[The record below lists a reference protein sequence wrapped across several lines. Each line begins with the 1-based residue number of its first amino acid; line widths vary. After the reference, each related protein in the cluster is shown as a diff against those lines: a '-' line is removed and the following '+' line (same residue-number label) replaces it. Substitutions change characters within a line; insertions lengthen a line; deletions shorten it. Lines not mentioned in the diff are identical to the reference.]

1 MDNVNIPAVAEGI
14 IDGAIHNDIHNIFEQ
29 TLFAPDSTDSTQ
41 PSNPANPTAP
51 IESPDGTVVMPDA
64 GPRIADDEV
73 VNTTGTALDETQ
85 NDNDATES
93 GDGNDA
99 ADFGDDDDENQN
111 NEEEQKKEKKP
122 EDGPAEHRASKAA
135 SKAFA
140 EMRVQLRGAK
150 KEIEELK
157 AQLKEAGNSSPDHE
171 ELESLREIVR
181 GYAFTATDEYKAN
194 VTDPYNKANAKLTE
208 IARAAGASLDMD
220 KLNEVALNPSLD
232 EYDKEEAYEAI
243 GKELGIS
250 DSAVFKFVRMAKVRD
265 AAIVAH
271 GNYQAEADKYV
282 EELKASRGGKSE
294 AGTYTVNLD
303 NYTLEAMKERAKE
316 LGMTTEITEENVN
329 HARHLAHKINNGSF
343 MDGALAELMV
353 KELADARATIEAL
366 NVKVAK
372 LRKARPSAN
381 GGSPEAPETQ
391 THAGPTSVG
400 DIIGSAFGL

>member
-14 IDGAIHNDIHNIFEQ
+14 IGGAIHNDVHSIFEQ

-41 PSNPANPTAP
+41 PTNPANPTAP

-73 VNTTGTALDETQ
+73 VNTTGTPVPPDDTESEETEEEQ
-85 NDNDATES
+85 NDE
-93 GDGNDA
+93 
-99 ADFGDDDDENQN
+99 Q
-111 NEEEQKKEKKP
+111 NEEEENEEGKKEEKKD
-122 EDGPAEHRASKAA
+122 DGPKEQRASKAA

-150 KEIEELK
+150 KEIADLK
-157 AQLKEAGNSSPDHE
+157 TKLEEAGKSSPNNE

-181 GYAFTATDEYKAN
+181 GYAFTATEEYKTN
-194 VTDPYNKANAKLTE
+194 VTAPYNKANAKLAE
-208 IARAAGASLDMD
+208 IARASGASLDMD
-220 KLNEVALNPSLD
+220 KLNEVALNPDLD
-232 EYDKEEAYEAI
+232 EYDREEAYEAI

-250 DSAVFKFVRMAKVRD
+250 DSAMFKFVRMAKVRD

-294 AGTYTVNLD
+294 GATYTVNLD
-303 NYTLEAMKERAKE
+303 NYTLEAMQERAKE
-316 LGMTTEITEENVN
+316 LGMTTEITEENVK

-381 GGSPEAPETQ
+381 GGSPKAPETQ
-391 THAGPTSVG
+391 PPVGPTTVG

>member
-51 IESPDGTVVMPDA
+51 IESPDGTVVMPDS

-73 VNTTGTALDETQ
+73 VNTTGTPVPPDDTESEETEEEQ
-85 NDNDATES
+85 NDE
-93 GDGNDA
+93 
-99 ADFGDDDDENQN
+99 Q
-111 NEEEQKKEKKP
+111 NEEEENEEEENEEGKKEEKKD
-122 EDGPAEHRASKAA
+122 DGPKEQRASKAA

-150 KEIEELK
+150 KEIADLK
-157 AQLKEAGNSSPDHE
+157 AKLEEAGKSTSSNE

-181 GYAFTATDEYKAN
+181 GYAFTATEEYKTN
-194 VTDPYNKANAKLTE
+194 VTAPYNKANAKLAE
-208 IARAAGASLDMD
+208 IARASGASLDMD
-220 KLNEVALNPSLD
+220 KLNEVALNPDLD
-232 EYDKEEAYEAI
+232 EYDREEAYEAI

-282 EELKASRGGKSE
+282 EELKANRGGKSE
-294 AGTYTVNLD
+294 GATYTVNLD
-303 NYTLEAMKERAKE
+303 NYTLEAMQERAKE
-316 LGMTTEITEENVN
+316 LGMTTEITEENVK

-381 GGSPEAPETQ
+381 GGSPKAPETQ
-391 THAGPTSVG
+391 PPVGPTTVG

>member
-41 PSNPANPTAP
+41 PTNPANPTAP

-73 VNTTGTALDETQ
+73 VNTTGTPVPPDDTESEETEEEQ
-85 NDNDATES
+85 NDE
-93 GDGNDA
+93 
-99 ADFGDDDDENQN
+99 Q
-111 NEEEQKKEKKP
+111 NEEEENEEEENEEGKKEEKKD
-122 EDGPAEHRASKAA
+122 DGPKEQRASKAA

-150 KEIEELK
+150 KEIADLK
-157 AQLKEAGNSSPDHE
+157 TKLEEAGKSSPNNE

-181 GYAFTATDEYKAN
+181 GYAFTATEEYKTN
-194 VTDPYNKANAKLTE
+194 VTAPYNKANAKLAE
-208 IARAAGASLDMD
+208 IARASGASLDMD
-220 KLNEVALNPSLD
+220 KLNEVALNPDLD
-232 EYDKEEAYEAI
+232 EYDREEAYEAI

-250 DSAVFKFVRMAKVRD
+250 DSAMFKFVRMAKVRD

-294 AGTYTVNLD
+294 GATYTVNLD
-303 NYTLEAMKERAKE
+303 NYTLEAMQERAKE
-316 LGMTTEITEENVN
+316 LGMTTEITEENVK

-381 GGSPEAPETQ
+381 GGSPKAPETQ
-391 THAGPTSVG
+391 PPVGPTTVG

>member
-41 PSNPANPTAP
+41 PTNPANPTAP

-73 VNTTGTALDETQ
+73 VNTTGTPVPPDDTESEETEEEQ
-85 NDNDATES
+85 NDE
-93 GDGNDA
+93 
-99 ADFGDDDDENQN
+99 Q
-111 NEEEQKKEKKP
+111 NEEEENEEGKKEEKKD
-122 EDGPAEHRASKAA
+122 DGPKEQRASKAA

-150 KEIEELK
+150 KEIADLK
-157 AQLKEAGNSSPDHE
+157 TKLEEAGKSSPNNE

-181 GYAFTATDEYKAN
+181 GYAFTATEEYKTN
-194 VTDPYNKANAKLTE
+194 VTAPYNKANAKLAE
-208 IARAAGASLDMD
+208 IARASGASLDMD
-220 KLNEVALNPSLD
+220 KLNEVALNPDLD
-232 EYDKEEAYEAI
+232 EYDREEAYEAI

-250 DSAVFKFVRMAKVRD
+250 DSALFKFVRMAKVRD
-265 AAIVAH
+265 AVIVAH

-294 AGTYTVNLD
+294 GATYTVNLD
-303 NYTLEAMKERAKE
+303 NYTLEAMQERAKE
-316 LGMTTEITEENVN
+316 LGMTTEITEENVK

-381 GGSPEAPETQ
+381 GGSPKAPETQ
-391 THAGPTSVG
+391 PPVGPTTVG

>member
-73 VNTTGTALDETQ
+73 VNTTGTPVPPDDTESEETEEEQ
-85 NDNDATES
+85 NDE
-93 GDGNDA
+93 
-99 ADFGDDDDENQN
+99 Q
-111 NEEEQKKEKKP
+111 NEEEENEEEENEEGKKEEKKD
-122 EDGPAEHRASKAA
+122 DGPKEQRASKAA

-150 KEIEELK
+150 KEIADLK
-157 AQLKEAGNSSPDHE
+157 AKLEEAGKSTSSNE

-181 GYAFTATDEYKAN
+181 GYAFTATEEYKTN
-194 VTDPYNKANAKLTE
+194 VTAPYNKANAKLAE
-208 IARAAGASLDMD
+208 IARASGASLDMD
-220 KLNEVALNPSLD
+220 KLNEVALNPDLD
-232 EYDKEEAYEAI
+232 EYDREEAYEAI

-316 LGMTTEITEENVN
+316 LGMTTEITEENVK

-366 NVKVAK
+366 HVKVAK

-381 GGSPEAPETQ
+381 EGSPKAPETQ
-391 THAGPTSVG
+391 PPAGPTAVG

>member
-73 VNTTGTALDETQ
+73 VNTTGTPVPPD
-85 NDNDATES
+85 DTES
-93 GDGNDA
+93 
-99 ADFGDDDDENQN
+99 EET
-111 NEEEQKKEKKP
+111 EEEQNEEGENEEGENEEGKKEEKKD
-122 EDGPAEHRASKAA
+122 DGPKEQRASKAA

-150 KEIEELK
+150 KEIADLKAKLEEAGKSTSSNEELK
-157 AQLKEAGNSSPDHE
+157 
-171 ELESLREIVR
+171 SLRKIVR
-181 GYAFTATDEYKAN
+181 GYAFTTTKEYKTN
-194 VTDPYNKANAKLTE
+194 VTAPYNKTNAKLAE
-208 IARAAGASLDMD
+208 IARASGASLDMD
-220 KLNEVALNPSLD
+220 KLNEVALNPDLD
-232 EYDKEEAYEAI
+232 EYDREEAYEAI

-294 AGTYTVNLD
+294 GATYTVNLD

-316 LGMTTEITEENVN
+316 LGMTTEITEENVK

-381 GGSPEAPETQ
+381 EGSPKAPETQ
-391 THAGPTSVG
+391 PPAGPTAVG

>member
-41 PSNPANPTAP
+41 PTNPANPTAP

-73 VNTTGTALDETQ
+73 VNTTGTPVPSD
-85 NDNDATES
+85 DTES
-93 GDGNDA
+93 
-99 ADFGDDDDENQN
+99 EETEEEQ
-111 NEEEQKKEKKP
+111 NEEEENEEEENEEEENEEGKKEEKKD
-122 EDGPAEHRASKAA
+122 DGPKEQRASKAA

-150 KEIEELK
+150 KEIADLK
-157 AQLKEAGNSSPDHE
+157 AKLEEAGKSTSSNE

-181 GYAFTATDEYKAN
+181 GYAFTATEEYKTN
-194 VTDPYNKANAKLTE
+194 VTAPYNKANAKLAE
-208 IARAAGASLDMD
+208 IARASGASLDMD
-220 KLNEVALNPSLD
+220 KLNEVALNPDLD
-232 EYDKEEAYEAI
+232 EYDREEAYEAI

-294 AGTYTVNLD
+294 GATYTVNLD

-316 LGMTTEITEENVN
+316 LGMTTEITEENVK

-381 GGSPEAPETQ
+381 EGSPKAPETQ
-391 THAGPTSVG
+391 PPAGPTAVG

>member
-14 IDGAIHNDIHNIFEQ
+14 IGGAIHNDVHSIFEQ

-73 VNTTGTALDETQ
+73 VNTTGTPVPPDDTESEETEEEQ
-85 NDNDATES
+85 NDE
-93 GDGNDA
+93 
-99 ADFGDDDDENQN
+99 Q
-111 NEEEQKKEKKP
+111 NEEEENEEGKKEEKKD
-122 EDGPAEHRASKAA
+122 DGPKEQRASKAA

-140 EMRVQLRGAK
+140 EMRIQLRGAK
-150 KEIEELK
+150 KEIADLK
-157 AQLKEAGNSSPDHE
+157 TKLEEAGKSSPNNE

-181 GYAFTATDEYKAN
+181 GYAFTATEEYKTN
-194 VTDPYNKANAKLTE
+194 VTAPYNKANAKLAE
-208 IARAAGASLDMD
+208 IARASGASLDMD
-220 KLNEVALNPSLD
+220 KLNEVALNPDLD
-232 EYDKEEAYEAI
+232 EYDREEAYEAI

-250 DSAVFKFVRMAKVRD
+250 DSAMFKFVRMAKVRD

-294 AGTYTVNLD
+294 GATYTVNLD
-303 NYTLEAMKERAKE
+303 NYTLEAMQERAKE
-316 LGMTTEITEENVN
+316 LGMTTEITEENVK

-381 GGSPEAPETQ
+381 GGSPKAPETQ
-391 THAGPTSVG
+391 PPVGPTTVG

>member
-29 TLFAPDSTDSTQ
+29 TLFAPEPTDSVQ
-41 PSNPANPTAP
+41 PNAP
-51 IESPDGTVVMPDA
+51 IESPDGTVVMPDS

-73 VNTTGTALDETQ
+73 VNTTGTPVPSDDTETEETEEEQ
-85 NDNDATES
+85 NDEQNEE
-93 GDGNDA
+93 G
-99 ADFGDDDDENQN
+99 ENE
-111 NEEEQKKEKKP
+111 EEEQKKEEEKKD
-122 EDGPAEHRASKAA
+122 EGPKEQKASKAA

-150 KEIEELK
+150 KEIADLK
-157 AQLKEAGNSSPDHE
+157 AQLAEAGKSSPDNE

-194 VTDPYNKANAKLTE
+194 VTEPYNKANAKLAE

-232 EYDKEEAYEAI
+232 EYDREEAYEAI

-303 NYTLEAMKERAKE
+303 NYTLGAMKERAKE
-316 LGMTTEITEENVN
+316 LGMTTEITEENVK

>member
-41 PSNPANPTAP
+41 PTNPANPTAP

-73 VNTTGTALDETQ
+73 VNTTGTPVPPDDTESEETEEEQ
-85 NDNDATES
+85 NDE
-93 GDGNDA
+93 
-99 ADFGDDDDENQN
+99 Q
-111 NEEEQKKEKKP
+111 NEEEENEEGKKEEKKD
-122 EDGPAEHRASKAA
+122 DGPKEQRASKAA

-150 KEIEELK
+150 KEIADLK
-157 AQLKEAGNSSPDHE
+157 AKLEEAGKSSPDNE

-181 GYAFTATDEYKAN
+181 GYAFTATEEYKTN
-194 VTDPYNKANAKLTE
+194 VTAPYNKANAKLAE
-208 IARAAGASLDMD
+208 IARASGASLDMD
-220 KLNEVALNPSLD
+220 KLNEVALNPDLD
-232 EYDKEEAYEAI
+232 EYDREEAYEAI

-250 DSAVFKFVRMAKVRD
+250 DSAMFKFVRMAKVRD

-271 GNYQAEADKYV
+271 GNYRAEADKYV

-294 AGTYTVNLD
+294 GATYTVNLD

-316 LGMTTEITEENVN
+316 LGMTTEITEENVK

-381 GGSPEAPETQ
+381 GGSPKAPETQ
-391 THAGPTSVG
+391 PPVGPTTVG

>member
-14 IDGAIHNDIHNIFEQ
+14 IDDAIHNDIHNIFEQ

-73 VNTTGTALDETQ
+73 VNTTGTPVPPD
-85 NDNDATES
+85 DTES
-93 GDGNDA
+93 
-99 ADFGDDDDENQN
+99 EETEEEQN
-111 NEEEQKKEKKP
+111 EEGENEEEENEEEENEEGKKEEKKD
-122 EDGPAEHRASKAA
+122 DGPKEQRASKAA

-150 KEIEELK
+150 KEIADLK
-157 AQLKEAGNSSPDHE
+157 AKLEEAGKSTSSNE

-181 GYAFTATDEYKAN
+181 GYAFTATEEYKTN
-194 VTDPYNKANAKLTE
+194 VTAPYNKANAKLAE
-208 IARAAGASLDMD
+208 IARASGASLDMD
-220 KLNEVALNPSLD
+220 KLNEVALNPDLD
-232 EYDKEEAYEAI
+232 EYDREEAYEAI

-250 DSAVFKFVRMAKVRD
+250 DSAMFKFVRMAKVRD

-294 AGTYTVNLD
+294 GATYTVNLD

-316 LGMTTEITEENVN
+316 LGMTTEITEENVK

-381 GGSPEAPETQ
+381 GGSPKAPETQ
-391 THAGPTSVG
+391 PPAGPTAVG

>member
-14 IDGAIHNDIHNIFEQ
+14 IGGAIHNDVHNIFEQ
-29 TLFAPDSTDSTQ
+29 TLFAPEPTDSTQ

-73 VNTTGTALDETQ
+73 VNTTETPVPSDDTESEETEEEQ
-85 NDNDATES
+85 NDE
-93 GDGNDA
+93 
-99 ADFGDDDDENQN
+99 Q
-111 NEEEQKKEKKP
+111 NEEEENEEGKKEEKKD
-122 EDGPAEHRASKAA
+122 DGPKEQRASKAA

-150 KEIEELK
+150 KEIADLK
-157 AQLKEAGNSSPDHE
+157 TKLEEAGKSSPDNE

-181 GYAFTATDEYKAN
+181 GYAFTATEEYKTN
-194 VTDPYNKANAKLTE
+194 VTAPYNKANAKLAE
-208 IARAAGASLDMD
+208 IARASGASLDMD
-220 KLNEVALNPSLD
+220 KLNEVALNPDLD
-232 EYDKEEAYEAI
+232 EYDREEAYEAI

-250 DSAVFKFVRMAKVRD
+250 DSALFKFVRMAKVRD

-271 GNYQAEADKYV
+271 GKYQAEADKYV
-282 EELKASRGGKSE
+282 EELKASRGGKPE

-316 LGMTTEITEENVN
+316 LGMTTEITEENVK

-391 THAGPTSVG
+391 PPAGPTAVG

>member
-14 IDGAIHNDIHNIFEQ
+14 IGGAIHNDVHSIFEQ

-41 PSNPANPTAP
+41 PTNPANPTAP

-73 VNTTGTALDETQ
+73 VNTTGTPVPPDDTESEETEEEQ
-85 NDNDATES
+85 NDE
-93 GDGNDA
+93 
-99 ADFGDDDDENQN
+99 Q
-111 NEEEQKKEKKP
+111 NEEEENEEGKKEEKKD
-122 EDGPAEHRASKAA
+122 DGPKEQRASKAA

-150 KEIEELK
+150 KEIADLK
-157 AQLKEAGNSSPDHE
+157 TKLEEAGKSSPNNE

-181 GYAFTATDEYKAN
+181 GYAFTATEEYKTN
-194 VTDPYNKANAKLTE
+194 VTAPYNKANAKLAE
-208 IARAAGASLDMD
+208 IARASGASLDMD
-220 KLNEVALNPSLD
+220 KLNEVALNPDLD
-232 EYDKEEAYEAI
+232 EYDREEAYEAI

-250 DSAVFKFVRMAKVRD
+250 DSAMFKFVRMAKVRD

-282 EELKASRGGKSE
+282 EEMKASRGGKSE
-294 AGTYTVNLD
+294 GATYTVNLD
-303 NYTLEAMKERAKE
+303 NYTLEAMQERAKE
-316 LGMTTEITEENVN
+316 LGMTTEITEENVK

-381 GGSPEAPETQ
+381 GGSPKAPETQ
-391 THAGPTSVG
+391 PPVGPTTVG

>member
-41 PSNPANPTAP
+41 PTNPANPTAP

-73 VNTTGTALDETQ
+73 VNTTGTPVPPDDTESEETEEEQ
-85 NDNDATES
+85 NDE
-93 GDGNDA
+93 
-99 ADFGDDDDENQN
+99 Q
-111 NEEEQKKEKKP
+111 NEEEENEEGKKEEKKD
-122 EDGPAEHRASKAA
+122 DGPKEQRASKAA

-150 KEIEELK
+150 KEIADLK
-157 AQLKEAGNSSPDHE
+157 TKLEEAGKSSPNNE

-181 GYAFTATDEYKAN
+181 GYAFTATEEYKTN
-194 VTDPYNKANAKLTE
+194 VTAPYNKANAKLAE
-208 IARAAGASLDMD
+208 IARASGASLDMD
-220 KLNEVALNPSLD
+220 KLNEVALNPDLD
-232 EYDKEEAYEAI
+232 EYDREEAYEAI

-250 DSAVFKFVRMAKVRD
+250 DSAMFKFVRMAKVRD

-294 AGTYTVNLD
+294 GATYTVNLD

-316 LGMTTEITEENVN
+316 LGMTTEITEENVK

-381 GGSPEAPETQ
+381 GGSPKAPETQ
-391 THAGPTSVG
+391 PPVGPTTVG

>member
-29 TLFAPDSTDSTQ
+29 TLFAPDSTDSAQ

-51 IESPDGTVVMPDA
+51 IESPDGTVVMPDS

-73 VNTTGTALDETQ
+73 VNTTGTPVPPDDTESEETEEEQ
-85 NDNDATES
+85 NDE
-93 GDGNDA
+93 
-99 ADFGDDDDENQN
+99 Q
-111 NEEEQKKEKKP
+111 NEEEENEEGKKEEKKD
-122 EDGPAEHRASKAA
+122 DGPKEQRASKAA

-150 KEIEELK
+150 KEIADLK
-157 AQLKEAGNSSPDHE
+157 TKLEEAGKSSPNNE

-181 GYAFTATDEYKAN
+181 GYAFTATEEYKTN
-194 VTDPYNKANAKLTE
+194 VTAPYNKANAKLAE
-208 IARAAGASLDMD
+208 IARASGASLDMD
-220 KLNEVALNPSLD
+220 KLNEVALNPDLD
-232 EYDKEEAYEAI
+232 EYDREEAYEAI

-294 AGTYTVNLD
+294 GATYTVNLD

-316 LGMTTEITEENVN
+316 LGMTTEITEENVK

-381 GGSPEAPETQ
+381 EGSPKAPETQ
-391 THAGPTSVG
+391 PPAGPTAVG

>member
-14 IDGAIHNDIHNIFEQ
+14 IGGAIHNDIHNIFEQ
-29 TLFAPDSTDSTQ
+29 TLFAPEPTDSTQ
-41 PSNPANPTAP
+41 PVNPTSPAAP

-73 VNTTGTALDETQ
+73 VNTTETPVPSDDTESEETEEEQ
-85 NDNDATES
+85 NDE
-93 GDGNDA
+93 
-99 ADFGDDDDENQN
+99 Q
-111 NEEEQKKEKKP
+111 NEEEENEEGKKEEKKD
-122 EDGPAEHRASKAA
+122 DGPKEQRASKAA

-150 KEIEELK
+150 KEIADLK
-157 AQLKEAGNSSPDHE
+157 TKLEEAGKSSPDNE

-181 GYAFTATDEYKAN
+181 GYAFTATEEYKTN
-194 VTDPYNKANAKLTE
+194 VTAPYNKANAKLAE
-208 IARAAGASLDMD
+208 IARASGASLDMD
-220 KLNEVALNPSLD
+220 KLNEVALNPDLD
-232 EYDKEEAYEAI
+232 EYDREEAYEAI

-250 DSAVFKFVRMAKVRD
+250 DSALFKFVRMTKVRD

-271 GNYQAEADKYV
+271 GKYQAEADKYV
-282 EELKASRGGKSE
+282 EELKASRGGKPE

-316 LGMTTEITEENVN
+316 LGMTTEITEENVK

-391 THAGPTSVG
+391 PPAGPTSVG

>member
-14 IDGAIHNDIHNIFEQ
+14 IGGAIHNDVHDIFEQ
-29 TLFAPDSTDSTQ
+29 TLFAPEPTDSTQ

-73 VNTTGTALDETQ
+73 VNTTGTPVPSDDTESEGTEEEQ
-85 NDNDATES
+85 NDE
-93 GDGNDA
+93 
-99 ADFGDDDDENQN
+99 Q
-111 NEEEQKKEKKP
+111 NEEEENEEEENEEEKKEEKKD
-122 EDGPAEHRASKAA
+122 DGPKEQRASKAA

-150 KEIEELK
+150 KEIADLK
-157 AQLKEAGNSSPDHE
+157 AKLEEAGKSTSSNE

-181 GYAFTATDEYKAN
+181 GYAFTATEEYKTN
-194 VTDPYNKANAKLTE
+194 VTAPYNKANAKLAE
-208 IARAAGASLDMD
+208 IARASGASLDMD
-220 KLNEVALNPSLD
+220 KLNEVALNPDLD
-232 EYDKEEAYEAI
+232 EYDREEAYEAI

-316 LGMTTEITEENVN
+316 LGMTTEITEENVK

-381 GGSPEAPETQ
+381 EGSPKAPETQ
-391 THAGPTSVG
+391 PPAGPTAVG

>member
-41 PSNPANPTAP
+41 PTNPANPTAP

-73 VNTTGTALDETQ
+73 VNTTGTPVPPDDTESEETEEEQ
-85 NDNDATES
+85 NDE
-93 GDGNDA
+93 
-99 ADFGDDDDENQN
+99 Q
-111 NEEEQKKEKKP
+111 NEEEENEEGKKEEKKD
-122 EDGPAEHRASKAA
+122 DGPKEQRASKAA

-150 KEIEELK
+150 KEIADLK
-157 AQLKEAGNSSPDHE
+157 TKLEEAGKSTSSNE

-181 GYAFTATDEYKAN
+181 GYAFTATEEYKTN
-194 VTDPYNKANAKLTE
+194 VTAPYNKANAKLAE
-208 IARAAGASLDMD
+208 IARASGASLDMD
-220 KLNEVALNPSLD
+220 KLNEVALNPDLD
-232 EYDKEEAYEAI
+232 EYDREEAYEAI

-250 DSAVFKFVRMAKVRD
+250 DSAMFKFVRMAKVRD

-294 AGTYTVNLD
+294 GATYTVNLD

-316 LGMTTEITEENVN
+316 LGMTTEITEENVK

-381 GGSPEAPETQ
+381 GGSPKAPETQ
-391 THAGPTSVG
+391 PPVGPTTVG

>member
-14 IDGAIHNDIHNIFEQ
+14 IGGAIHNDVHNIFEQ
-29 TLFAPDSTDSTQ
+29 TLFAPEPTDSTQ
-41 PSNPANPTAP
+41 PDNTSAP
-51 IESPDGTVVMPDA
+51 IESPDGTVVMPNA

-99 ADFGDDDDENQN
+99 TESGDDDENQN
-111 NEEEQKKEKKP
+111 NEEEQKKEKKKQD
-122 EDGPAEHRASKAA
+122 DGPAEQKASKAA

-194 VTDPYNKANAKLTE
+194 VTEPYNKANAKLAE
-208 IARAAGASLDMD
+208 IARAAGTSLDMD

>member
-14 IDGAIHNDIHNIFEQ
+14 VSGAIHNDVHNIFEQ
-29 TLFAPDSTDSTQ
+29 TLFAPEPTDSVQ
-41 PSNPANPTAP
+41 PNAP

-73 VNTTGTALDETQ
+73 VNTTGTPVPPDDTETEETEEEQ
-85 NDNDATES
+85 NDEQNEEE
-93 GDGNDA
+93 
-99 ADFGDDDDENQN
+99 ENE
-111 NEEEQKKEKKP
+111 EEEQKKEKKKQD
-122 EDGPAEHRASKAA
+122 DGPAEQKASKAA

-150 KEIEELK
+150 KEIADLK
-157 AQLKEAGNSSPDHE
+157 AKLEEAGKSSPNNE

-181 GYAFTATDEYKAN
+181 GYAFTATEEYKTN
-194 VTDPYNKANAKLTE
+194 VTEPYNKANAKLAE

-316 LGMTTEITEENVN
+316 LGMTTEITEENVK

-391 THAGPTSVG
+391 PPVGPTTVG

>member
-41 PSNPANPTAP
+41 PTNPANPTAP

-73 VNTTGTALDETQ
+73 VNTTGTPVPSDDTESEETEEEQ
-85 NDNDATES
+85 NDE
-93 GDGNDA
+93 
-99 ADFGDDDDENQN
+99 Q
-111 NEEEQKKEKKP
+111 NEEEENEEEENEEGKKEEKKD
-122 EDGPAEHRASKAA
+122 DGPKEQRASKAA

-150 KEIEELK
+150 KEIADLK
-157 AQLKEAGNSSPDHE
+157 AKLEEAGKSSPDNE

-181 GYAFTATDEYKAN
+181 GYAFTATEEYKTN
-194 VTDPYNKANAKLTE
+194 VTAPYNKANAKLVE
-208 IARAAGASLDMD
+208 IARASGASLDMD
-220 KLNEVALNPSLD
+220 KLNEVALNPDLD
-232 EYDKEEAYEAI
+232 EYDREEAYEAI

-294 AGTYTVNLD
+294 GATYTVNLD

-316 LGMTTEITEENVN
+316 LGMTTEITEENVK

-381 GGSPEAPETQ
+381 EGSPKAPETQ
-391 THAGPTSVG
+391 PPAGPTAVG

>member
-73 VNTTGTALDETQ
+73 VNTTGTPVPSDDTESEETEEEQ
-85 NDNDATES
+85 NDE
-93 GDGNDA
+93 
-99 ADFGDDDDENQN
+99 Q
-111 NEEEQKKEKKP
+111 NEEEENEEGKKEEKKD
-122 EDGPAEHRASKAA
+122 DGPKEQRASKAA

-150 KEIEELK
+150 KEIADLK
-157 AQLKEAGNSSPDHE
+157 TKLEEAGKSSPNNE

-181 GYAFTATDEYKAN
+181 GYAFTATEEYKTN
-194 VTDPYNKANAKLTE
+194 VTAPYNKANAKLAE
-208 IARAAGASLDMD
+208 IARASGASLDMD
-220 KLNEVALNPSLD
+220 KLNEVALNPDLD
-232 EYDKEEAYEAI
+232 EYDREEAYEAI

-250 DSAVFKFVRMAKVRD
+250 DSAMFKFVRMAKVRD

-316 LGMTTEITEENVN
+316 LGMTTEITEENVK

-381 GGSPEAPETQ
+381 SGSSKAPETQ
-391 THAGPTSVG
+391 PPAGPTAVG

>member
-51 IESPDGTVVMPDA
+51 IESPDGTVVMPDS

-73 VNTTGTALDETQ
+73 VNTTGTPVPSDDTESEETEEEQ
-85 NDNDATES
+85 NDE
-93 GDGNDA
+93 
-99 ADFGDDDDENQN
+99 Q
-111 NEEEQKKEKKP
+111 NEEEENEEEENEEGKKEEKKD
-122 EDGPAEHRASKAA
+122 DGPKEQRASKAA

-150 KEIEELK
+150 KEIADLK
-157 AQLKEAGNSSPDHE
+157 AKLEEAGKSTSSNE

-181 GYAFTATDEYKAN
+181 GYAFTATEEYKTN
-194 VTDPYNKANAKLTE
+194 VTAPYNKANAKLAE
-208 IARAAGASLDMD
+208 IARASGASLDMD
-220 KLNEVALNPSLD
+220 KLNEVALNPDLD
-232 EYDKEEAYEAI
+232 EYDREEAYEAI

-316 LGMTTEITEENVN
+316 LGMTTEITEENVK

-381 GGSPEAPETQ
+381 EGSPKAPETQ
-391 THAGPTSVG
+391 PPAGPTAVG

>member
-51 IESPDGTVVMPDA
+51 IESPDGTVVMPDS

-73 VNTTGTALDETQ
+73 VNTTGTPVPTDDTESEETEEEQ
-85 NDNDATES
+85 NDE
-93 GDGNDA
+93 
-99 ADFGDDDDENQN
+99 Q
-111 NEEEQKKEKKP
+111 NEEEENEEEENEEGKKEEKKD
-122 EDGPAEHRASKAA
+122 DGPKEQRASKAA

-150 KEIEELK
+150 KEIADLK
-157 AQLKEAGNSSPDHE
+157 AKLEEAGKSTSSNE

-181 GYAFTATDEYKAN
+181 GYAFTATEEYKTN
-194 VTDPYNKANAKLTE
+194 VTAPYNKANAKLAE
-208 IARAAGASLDMD
+208 IARASGASLDMD
-220 KLNEVALNPSLD
+220 KLNEVALNPDLD
-232 EYDKEEAYEAI
+232 EYDREEAYEAI

-316 LGMTTEITEENVN
+316 LGMTTEITEENVK

-381 GGSPEAPETQ
+381 EGSPKAPETQ
-391 THAGPTSVG
+391 PPAGPTAVG

>member
-1 MDNVNIPAVAEGI
+1 MDNVTIPAVAEGI
-14 IDGAIHNDIHNIFEQ
+14 IGGAIHNDVHNIFEQ
-29 TLFAPDSTDSTQ
+29 TLFAPEPTDSVQ
-41 PSNPANPTAP
+41 PNAP

-73 VNTTGTALDETQ
+73 VNTTGTPVPPDDTETEETEEEQ
-85 NDNDATES
+85 NDEQNEEE
-93 GDGNDA
+93 
-99 ADFGDDDDENQN
+99 ENE
-111 NEEEQKKEKKP
+111 EEEQKKEKKKQD
-122 EDGPAEHRASKAA
+122 DGPAEQKASKAA

-150 KEIEELK
+150 KEIADLK
-157 AQLKEAGNSSPDHE
+157 AKLEEAGNSSPDNE

-194 VTDPYNKANAKLTE
+194 VTEPYNKANAKLAE

-316 LGMTTEITEENVN
+316 LGMTTEITEENVK

-391 THAGPTSVG
+391 PPVGPTTVG

>member
-73 VNTTGTALDETQ
+73 VNTTGTPVPPDDTESEETEEEQ
-85 NDNDATES
+85 NDE
-93 GDGNDA
+93 
-99 ADFGDDDDENQN
+99 Q
-111 NEEEQKKEKKP
+111 NEEEENEEGKKEEKKD
-122 EDGPAEHRASKAA
+122 DGPKEQRASKAA

-150 KEIEELK
+150 KEIADLK
-157 AQLKEAGNSSPDHE
+157 TKLEEAGKSSPNNE

-181 GYAFTATDEYKAN
+181 GYAFTATEEYKTN
-194 VTDPYNKANAKLTE
+194 VTAPYNKANAKLAE
-208 IARAAGASLDMD
+208 IARASGASLDMD
-220 KLNEVALNPSLD
+220 KLNEVALNPDLD
-232 EYDKEEAYEAI
+232 EYDREEAYEAI

-294 AGTYTVNLD
+294 GATYTVNLD
-303 NYTLEAMKERAKE
+303 NYTLEAMQERAKE
-316 LGMTTEITEENVN
+316 LGMTTEITEENVK

-381 GGSPEAPETQ
+381 GGSPKAPETQ
-391 THAGPTSVG
+391 PPVGPTTVG

>member
-14 IDGAIHNDIHNIFEQ
+14 VSGAIHNDVHNIFEQ
-29 TLFAPDSTDSTQ
+29 TLFAPEPTDSVQ
-41 PSNPANPTAP
+41 PNAP

-73 VNTTGTALDETQ
+73 VNTTGTPVPPDDTETEETEEEQ
-85 NDNDATES
+85 NDEQNEE
-93 GDGNDA
+93 G
-99 ADFGDDDDENQN
+99 ENE
-111 NEEEQKKEKKP
+111 EEEQKKEKKKQD
-122 EDGPAEHRASKAA
+122 DGPAEQKASKAA

-150 KEIEELK
+150 KEIADLK
-157 AQLKEAGNSSPDHE
+157 AKLEEAGNSSPDHE

-194 VTDPYNKANAKLTE
+194 VTEPYNKANAKLAE

-316 LGMTTEITEENVN
+316 LGMTTEITEENVK

>member
-73 VNTTGTALDETQ
+73 VNTTGTPVPPD
-85 NDNDATES
+85 DTES
-93 GDGNDA
+93 EETEEEQNEEG
-99 ADFGDDDDENQN
+99 ENEEGE
-111 NEEEQKKEKKP
+111 NEEEENEEGKKEEKKD
-122 EDGPAEHRASKAA
+122 DGPKEQRASKAA

-150 KEIEELK
+150 KEIADLK
-157 AQLKEAGNSSPDHE
+157 AKLEEAGKSTSSNE

-181 GYAFTATDEYKAN
+181 GYAFTATEEYKTN
-194 VTDPYNKANAKLTE
+194 VTAPYNKANAKLAE
-208 IARAAGASLDMD
+208 IARASGASLDMD
-220 KLNEVALNPSLD
+220 KLNEVALNPDLD
-232 EYDKEEAYEAI
+232 EYDREEAYEAI

-271 GNYQAEADKYV
+271 GNYQADADKYV

-294 AGTYTVNLD
+294 GATYTVNLD

-316 LGMTTEITEENVN
+316 LGMTTEITEENVK

-381 GGSPEAPETQ
+381 EGSPKAPETQ
-391 THAGPTSVG
+391 PPAGPTAVG

>member
-73 VNTTGTALDETQ
+73 VNTTGTPVPSDDTESEETEEEQ
-85 NDNDATES
+85 NDE
-93 GDGNDA
+93 
-99 ADFGDDDDENQN
+99 Q
-111 NEEEQKKEKKP
+111 NEEEENEEEENEEGKKEEKKD
-122 EDGPAEHRASKAA
+122 DGPKEQRASKAA

-150 KEIEELK
+150 KEIADLK
-157 AQLKEAGNSSPDHE
+157 AKLEEAGKSTSSNE

-181 GYAFTATDEYKAN
+181 GYAFTATEEYKTN
-194 VTDPYNKANAKLTE
+194 VTAPYNKANAKLVE
-208 IARAAGASLDMD
+208 IARASGASLDMD
-220 KLNEVALNPSLD
+220 KLNEVALNPDLD
-232 EYDKEEAYEAI
+232 EYDREEAYEAI

-294 AGTYTVNLD
+294 GATYTVNLD

-316 LGMTTEITEENVN
+316 LGMTTEITEENVK

-353 KELADARATIEAL
+353 KELADARVTIEAL

-381 GGSPEAPETQ
+381 EGSPKAPETQ
-391 THAGPTSVG
+391 PPAGPTAVG

>member
-41 PSNPANPTAP
+41 PPNPANPTAP

-73 VNTTGTALDETQ
+73 VNTTGTVV
-85 NDNDATES
+85 
-93 GDGNDA
+93 
-99 ADFGDDDDENQN
+99 DDEQN
-111 NEEEQKKEKKP
+111 NEEEQNEEGENEEEENEEEENEEGKKE
-122 EDGPAEHRASKAA
+122 EQNNGPKEQKASKAA

-150 KEIEELK
+150 KEIADLK
-157 AQLKEAGNSSPDHE
+157 AKLEEAGKSTSSNE

-181 GYAFTATDEYKAN
+181 GYAFTATEEYKTN
-194 VTDPYNKANAKLTE
+194 VTAPYNKANAKLAE
-208 IARAAGASLDMD
+208 IARASGASLDMD
-220 KLNEVALNPSLD
+220 KLNEVALNPDLD
-232 EYDKEEAYEAI
+232 EYDREEAYEAI

-250 DSAVFKFVRMAKVRD
+250 DSAMFKFVRMAKVRD

-294 AGTYTVNLD
+294 GATYTVNLD
-303 NYTLEAMKERAKE
+303 NYTLEAMQERAKE
-316 LGMTTEITEENVN
+316 LGMTTEITEENVK

-381 GGSPEAPETQ
+381 SGSSKAPETQ
-391 THAGPTSVG
+391 PPAGPTAVG

>member
-14 IDGAIHNDIHNIFEQ
+14 IGGAIHNDVHNIFEQ

-41 PSNPANPTAP
+41 PTNPANPTAP

-73 VNTTGTALDETQ
+73 VNTTGTPVPPDDTESEETEEEQ
-85 NDNDATES
+85 NDE
-93 GDGNDA
+93 
-99 ADFGDDDDENQN
+99 Q
-111 NEEEQKKEKKP
+111 NEEEENEEGKKEEKKD
-122 EDGPAEHRASKAA
+122 DGPKEQRASKAA

-150 KEIEELK
+150 KEIADLK
-157 AQLKEAGNSSPDHE
+157 TKLEEAGKSSPNNE

-181 GYAFTATDEYKAN
+181 GYAFTATEEYKTN
-194 VTDPYNKANAKLTE
+194 VTAPYNKANAKLAE
-208 IARAAGASLDMD
+208 IARASGASLDMD
-220 KLNEVALNPSLD
+220 KLNEVALNPDLD
-232 EYDKEEAYEAI
+232 EYDREEAYEAI

-250 DSAVFKFVRMAKVRD
+250 DSAMFKFVRMAKVRD

-294 AGTYTVNLD
+294 GATYTVNLD
-303 NYTLEAMKERAKE
+303 NYTLEAMQERAKE
-316 LGMTTEITEENVN
+316 LGMTTEITEENVK

-381 GGSPEAPETQ
+381 GGSPKAPETQ
-391 THAGPTSVG
+391 PPVGPTTVG

>member
-73 VNTTGTALDETQ
+73 VNTTGTPVPSDDTESEETEEEQ
-85 NDNDATES
+85 NDE
-93 GDGNDA
+93 
-99 ADFGDDDDENQN
+99 Q
-111 NEEEQKKEKKP
+111 NEEEENEEGKKEEKKD
-122 EDGPAEHRASKAA
+122 DGPKEQRASKAA

-150 KEIEELK
+150 KEIADLK
-157 AQLKEAGNSSPDHE
+157 TKLEEAGKSSPNNE

-181 GYAFTATDEYKAN
+181 GYAFTATEEYKTN
-194 VTDPYNKANAKLTE
+194 VTAPYNKANAKLAE
-208 IARAAGASLDMD
+208 IARASGASLDMD
-220 KLNEVALNPSLD
+220 KLNEVALNPDLD
-232 EYDKEEAYEAI
+232 EYDREEAYEAI

-250 DSAVFKFVRMAKVRD
+250 DSAMFKFVRMAKVRD

-282 EELKASRGGKSE
+282 EELKASRDGKSE
-294 AGTYTVNLD
+294 GATYTVNLD
-303 NYTLEAMKERAKE
+303 NYTLEAMQERAKE
-316 LGMTTEITEENVN
+316 LGMTTEITEENVK

-381 GGSPEAPETQ
+381 GGSPKAPETQ
-391 THAGPTSVG
+391 PPVGPTTVG

>member
-14 IDGAIHNDIHNIFEQ
+14 IGGAIHNDVHDIFEQ

-41 PSNPANPTAP
+41 PDNTSAP

-73 VNTTGTALDETQ
+73 VNTTGTPVPSDDTETEEEQ
-85 NDNDATES
+85 NDE
-93 GDGNDA
+93 
-99 ADFGDDDDENQN
+99 Q
-111 NEEEQKKEKKP
+111 NEEEENEEEENEEEKKEEKKD
-122 EDGPAEHRASKAA
+122 DGPKEQQASKAA

-150 KEIEELK
+150 KEIADLK
-157 AQLKEAGNSSPDHE
+157 AKLEEAGKSSPNNE

-181 GYAFTATDEYKAN
+181 GYAFTATEEYKTN
-194 VTDPYNKANAKLTE
+194 VTAPYNKANAKLAE
-208 IARAAGASLDMD
+208 IARASGASLDMD
-220 KLNEVALNPSLD
+220 KLNEVALNPDLD
-232 EYDKEEAYEAI
+232 EYDREEAYEAI

-294 AGTYTVNLD
+294 GATYTVNLD

-316 LGMTTEITEENVN
+316 LGMTTEITEENVK

-381 GGSPEAPETQ
+381 GGSPKAPETQ
-391 THAGPTSVG
+391 PPAGPTAVG

>member
-14 IDGAIHNDIHNIFEQ
+14 IDGAIHNDVHNIFEQ

-41 PSNPANPTAP
+41 PTNPANPTAP

-73 VNTTGTALDETQ
+73 VNTTGTPVPPDDTESEETEEEQ
-85 NDNDATES
+85 NDE
-93 GDGNDA
+93 
-99 ADFGDDDDENQN
+99 Q
-111 NEEEQKKEKKP
+111 NEEEENEEGKKEEKKD
-122 EDGPAEHRASKAA
+122 DGPKEQRASKAA

-150 KEIEELK
+150 KEIADLK
-157 AQLKEAGNSSPDHE
+157 TKLEEAGKSSPNNE

-181 GYAFTATDEYKAN
+181 GYAFTATEEYKTN
-194 VTDPYNKANAKLTE
+194 VTAPYNKANAKLAE
-208 IARAAGASLDMD
+208 IARASGASLDMD
-220 KLNEVALNPSLD
+220 KLNEVALNPDLD
-232 EYDKEEAYEAI
+232 EYDREEAYEAI

-250 DSAVFKFVRMAKVRD
+250 DSAMFKFVRMAKVRD

-294 AGTYTVNLD
+294 GATYTVNLD
-303 NYTLEAMKERAKE
+303 NYTLEAMQERAKE
-316 LGMTTEITEENVN
+316 LGMTTEITEENVK

-381 GGSPEAPETQ
+381 GGSPKAPETQ
-391 THAGPTSVG
+391 PPVGPTTVG

>member
-41 PSNPANPTAP
+41 PTNPANPTAP

-73 VNTTGTALDETQ
+73 VNTTGTPVPPDDTESEETEEEQ
-85 NDNDATES
+85 NDE
-93 GDGNDA
+93 
-99 ADFGDDDDENQN
+99 Q
-111 NEEEQKKEKKP
+111 NEEEENEEGKKEEKKD
-122 EDGPAEHRASKAA
+122 DGPKEQRASKAA

-150 KEIEELK
+150 KEIADLK
-157 AQLKEAGNSSPDHE
+157 AKLEEAGKSTSSNE

-181 GYAFTATDEYKAN
+181 GYAFTATEEYKTN
-194 VTDPYNKANAKLTE
+194 VTAPYNKANAKLAE
-208 IARAAGASLDMD
+208 IARASGASLDMD
-220 KLNEVALNPSLD
+220 KLNEVALNPDLD
-232 EYDKEEAYEAI
+232 EYDREEAYEAI

-250 DSAVFKFVRMAKVRD
+250 DSAMFKFVRMAKVRD

-294 AGTYTVNLD
+294 GATYTVNLD
-303 NYTLEAMKERAKE
+303 NYTLEAMQERAKE
-316 LGMTTEITEENVN
+316 LGMTTEITEENVK

-381 GGSPEAPETQ
+381 GGSPKAPETQ
-391 THAGPTSVG
+391 PPVGPTTVG

>member
-51 IESPDGTVVMPDA
+51 IESPDGTAVMPDA

-73 VNTTGTALDETQ
+73 VNTTGTVV
-85 NDNDATES
+85 
-93 GDGNDA
+93 
-99 ADFGDDDDENQN
+99 DDEQ
-111 NEEEQKKEKKP
+111 NEEEEQNEEGENEEEENEEEENEEGKKE
-122 EDGPAEHRASKAA
+122 EQNNGPKEQKASKAA

-150 KEIEELK
+150 KEIADLK
-157 AQLKEAGNSSPDHE
+157 AKLEEAGKSSPDNE

-181 GYAFTATDEYKAN
+181 GYAFTATEEYKTN
-194 VTDPYNKANAKLTE
+194 VTAPYNKANAKLAE
-208 IARAAGASLDMD
+208 IARASGASLDMD
-220 KLNEVALNPSLD
+220 KLNEVALNPDLD
-232 EYDKEEAYEAI
+232 EYDREEAYEAI

-303 NYTLEAMKERAKE
+303 NYTLEAMQERAKE
-316 LGMTTEITEENVN
+316 LGMTTEITEENVK

-381 GGSPEAPETQ
+381 SGSPKAPETQ
-391 THAGPTSVG
+391 PPAGPTAVG

>member
-14 IDGAIHNDIHNIFEQ
+14 IGGAIHNDVHNIFEQ
-29 TLFAPDSTDSTQ
+29 TLFAPEPTDSTQ
-41 PSNPANPTAP
+41 PVNPTSPTAP
-51 IESPDGTVVMPDA
+51 IESPDGTVVMPNA

-73 VNTTGTALDETQ
+73 VNTTGTVLDETQ
-85 NDNDATES
+85 NDEDNTES
-93 GDGNDA
+93 GD
-99 ADFGDDDDENQN
+99 DEEQNNEDEQN
-111 NEEEQKKEKKP
+111 NEEQNNGPKEQK
-122 EDGPAEHRASKAA
+122 ASKAA

-150 KEIEELK
+150 KEIADLK
-157 AQLKEAGNSSPDHE
+157 AKLEEAGKSSPNNE

-181 GYAFTATDEYKAN
+181 GYAFTATEEYKTN
-194 VTDPYNKANAKLTE
+194 VTAPYNKANAKLAE
-208 IARAAGASLDMD
+208 IARASGASLDMD
-220 KLNEVALNPSLD
+220 KLNEVALNPDLD
-232 EYDKEEAYEAI
+232 EYDREEAYEAI

-250 DSAVFKFVRMAKVRD
+250 DSALFKFVRMAKVRD

-282 EELKASRGGKSE
+282 EELKASRGGKPE

-316 LGMTTEITEENVN
+316 LGMTTEITEENVK

-391 THAGPTSVG
+391 PPAGPTAVG

>member
-73 VNTTGTALDETQ
+73 VNTTGTPVPSDDTESEETEEEQ
-85 NDNDATES
+85 NDE
-93 GDGNDA
+93 
-99 ADFGDDDDENQN
+99 Q
-111 NEEEQKKEKKP
+111 NEEEENEEGKKEEKKD
-122 EDGPAEHRASKAA
+122 DGPKEQRASKAA

-150 KEIEELK
+150 KEIADLK
-157 AQLKEAGNSSPDHE
+157 TKLEEAGKSSPNNE

-181 GYAFTATDEYKAN
+181 GYAFTATEEYKTN
-194 VTDPYNKANAKLTE
+194 VTAPYNKANAKLAE
-208 IARAAGASLDMD
+208 IARASGASLDMD
-220 KLNEVALNPSLD
+220 KLNEVALNPDLD
-232 EYDKEEAYEAI
+232 EYDREEAYEAI

-250 DSAVFKFVRMAKVRD
+250 DSAMFKFVRMAKVRD

-294 AGTYTVNLD
+294 GATYTVNLD
-303 NYTLEAMKERAKE
+303 NYTLEAMQERAKE
-316 LGMTTEITEENVN
+316 LGMTTEITEENVK

-381 GGSPEAPETQ
+381 GGSPKAPETQ
-391 THAGPTSVG
+391 PPVGPTTVG